1 MSLALAIRI
10 ILPFALG
17 YFLSYLFRAVNAVL
31 ATDLV
36 LDLQLDAAI
45 LGLLTSVY
53 FFSFALFQLP
63 LGVLLDRYG
72 PRRVEFVLL
81 LIAACG
87 AFIFARA
94 ETSFSLVI
102 GRALIGLG
110 VSACLMGAF
119 KAYVMWF
126 PPERLPMINGLQMMA
141 GSVGV
146 VAAAQPVEFA
156 LGFTDWRGIYLLLG
170 GLTVAVAF
178 LLLLL
183 VPERPRD
190 DADEKPESIAESVRA
205 LGRIF
210 RNPLFWSIA
219 PVASMSQAAFMS
231 LHTLWAGP
239 WLRDV
244 AGMGRAEIATTLT
257 WMAIAL
263 IPTYAVVGWLSS
275 WVSRF
280 GISTMTFCVTGM
292 LLFTGVQILLLF
304 EPIRFAVPVWIMF
317 NVLATTAILAY
328 AVLSQS
334 FDAKLSGRVITACNA
349 LVFSSAFA
357 FQYLAGIIINW
368 RSDPGQDTFSPTGY
382 RDAIAFMVVLQLAA
396 MISYVRLQKR
406 LKRQS
411 SLPDNQSG
419 SNRG

>member
-1 MSLALAIRI
+1 M
-10 ILPFALG
+10 G
-17 YFLSYLFRAVNAVL
+17 YFLSYLYRAVNAVL
-31 ATDLV
+31 APDLV
-36 LDLQLDAAI
+36 RDLSLDAAV

-81 LIAACG
+81 LIAALG

-94 ETSFSLVI
+94 ESETALIF

-126 PPERLPMINGLQMMA
+126 PKERLAMINGLQMMA
-141 GSVGV
+141 GSVGI

-156 LGFTDWRGIYLLLG
+156 LNFTDWRGIYLLLSC
-170 GLTVAVAF
+170 LTVLVAF
-178 LLLLL
+178 LLLVF
-183 VPERPRD
+183 VPERSRD
-190 DADEKPESIAESVRA
+190 DVEIDAQTETIGESIRA

-210 RNPLFWSIA
+210 TSPVFWSIA
-219 PVASMSQAAFMS
+219 PVAAMSQAAFMS

-244 AGMGRAEIATTLT
+244 AGMNRAQIASTLT

-263 IPTYAVVGWLSS
+263 IPTYAVVGWLAS

-280 GISTMTFCVTGM
+280 GVSTMTFCVTGM
-292 LLFTGVQILLLF
+292 LLFAGVQVILLF
-304 EPIRFAVPVWIMF
+304 EPVSFAVPIWILF
-317 NVLATTAILAY
+317 NVLATTAVLAY

-334 FDAKLSGRVITACNA
+334 FDASLSGRVITACNA
-349 LVFSSAFA
+349 LVFSSAFL
-357 FQYLAGIIINW
+357 FQYLAGVIINW
-368 RSDPGQDTFSPTGY
+368 RSDPASETFSPIGY
-382 RDAIAFMVVLQLAA
+382 RDAIAFMVVLQLIALL
-396 MISYVRLQKR
+396 SYVLLQRR
-406 LKRQS
+406 LKRA
-411 SLPDNQSG
+411 G
-419 SNRG
+419 KKTFE